1 MSDVRL
7 MTVDPGHFHAALV
20 QKEMYPGVADRAHVY
35 APLGADLY
43 EHLKRIDAFNRR
55 AASPTTW
62 SVDVH
67 ASPDYFETM
76 LRERP
81 GNVVVFSGRNGSK
94 IERVAASVTAGLN
107 VLADKPWIL
116 ESADLGRL
124 EETLAEADRSG
135 VVAYDIMTERFE
147 VTSILQRAL
156 VNDPAVFGEDE
167 GDRGRSRGG
176 HGERPLPAEAGK
188 GAPNIRPAWFFDNT
202 QQGEGLN
209 DVGTHL
215 VDLVQWTLFPE
226 QSIDYRRDIQVLPRS
241 AGPRPSMKPV
251 SHASPGNA
259 AFPRRS
265 RQRSRTAASST
276 SATRRVLQRG
286 STSST

>member
-94 IERVAASVTAGLN
+94 IER
-107 VLADKPWIL
+107 
-116 ESADLGRL
+116 
-124 EETLAEADRSG
+124 
-135 VVAYDIMTERFE
+135 
-147 VTSILQRAL
+147 
-156 VNDPAVFGEDE
+156 
-167 GDRGRSRGG
+167 SR
-176 HGERPLPAEAGK
+176 
-188 GAPNIRPAWFFDNT
+188 
-202 QQGEGLN
+202 
-209 DVGTHL
+209 
-215 VDLVQWTLFPE
+215 
-226 QSIDYRRDIQVLPRS
+226 
-241 AGPRPSMKPV
+241 
-251 SHASPGNA
+251 
-259 AFPRRS
+259 RRS
-265 RQRSRTAASST
+265 RPA
-276 SATRRVLQRG
+276 
-286 STSST
+286 